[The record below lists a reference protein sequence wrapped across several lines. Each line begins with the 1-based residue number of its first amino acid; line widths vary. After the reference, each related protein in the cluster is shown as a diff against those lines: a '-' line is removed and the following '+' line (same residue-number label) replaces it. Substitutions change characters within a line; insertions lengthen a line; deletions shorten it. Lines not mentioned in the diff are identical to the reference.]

1 MSDQPTKTVDTVK
14 LRRQDRAIVDEEWIE
29 KMLETAPYA
38 TMGMNGED
46 YPHVNMNTFYFD
58 RSERAIYFHT
68 SREGATRMQVGDGR
82 KVTLTISSM
91 GRLLPAR
98 TATQMSVEYRSVMVR
113 GTISII
119 EDEAIAGAKM
129 QAFIE
134 KYFTHLKLGVDYEPI
149 SSDELQKIAVY
160 RIGIEAWI
168 GKRKRER
175 DDFPGAFFFGQQ
187 KPKSEGK

>member
-1 MSDQPTKTVDTVK
+1 MSDQPTKTIASVI
-14 LRRQDRAIVDEEWIE
+14 LRRQDRAVADEEWIQQ
-29 KMLETAPYA
+29 MLESAPYA

-46 YPHVNMNTFYFD
+46 YPHVNMNTFYYD
-58 RSERAIYFHT
+58 RAERAIYFHT
-68 SREGATRMQVGDGR
+68 SIEGATRMQVGEGR

-113 GTISII
+113 GTISTV
-119 EDEAIAGAKM
+119 EDEALAGVKM

-134 KYFTHLKLGVDYEPI
+134 KYFTHLRLGVDYEPI
-149 SSDELQKIAVY
+149 SSEELEKIAVY

-175 DDFPGAFFFGQQ
+175 DDFPGAFFFGQHKQ
-187 KPKSEGK
+187 KSGGA